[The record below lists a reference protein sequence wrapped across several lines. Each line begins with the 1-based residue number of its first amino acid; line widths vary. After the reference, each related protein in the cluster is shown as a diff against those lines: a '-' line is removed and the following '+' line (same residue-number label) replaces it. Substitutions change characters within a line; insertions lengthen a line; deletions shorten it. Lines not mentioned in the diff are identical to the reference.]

1 MGQPDWGTVAEYE
14 EMLDSNWSNV
24 LTSCPD
30 PPELVLHE
38 NTSFYVPADSGWYA
52 DWEAR
57 VEQRTEGDSEVT
69 VRIIVAPI
77 MHSNGSCMLDPP
89 VYAACT
95 QSCRKGKKRACAHFG
110 PFGMC
115 GFSRPPAGMWMGSDP
130 FSGTAPSEYQHNST
144 SDPVFVRWENL
155 QLLRERVD
163 SMYMVNYNRRRGAGI
178 IWAAIS
184 GFVWF
189 VCAILHVLYVL
200 DAQSSSIE
208 VGAQHDERPPL
219 VHHM

>member
-14 EMLDSNWSNV
+14 EMLDANWSDV

-57 VEQRTEGDSEVT
+57 VEQRTEGGGKVT
-69 VRIIVAPI
+69 VRIVAPI

-89 VYAACT
+89 VYAVCT
-95 QSCRKGKKRACAHFG
+95 GSCRKGGRNTCAHFN
-110 PFGMC
+110 PLC
-115 GFSRPPAGMWMGSDP
+115 GFDRPPPAAMWMGSDP

-163 SMYMVNYNRRRGAGI
+163 GMYKGNYEWRRGVGI
-178 IWAAIS
+178 AWAAVS

-189 VCAILHVLYVL
+189 VCASVYVRNVLC
-200 DAQSSSIE
+200 AIE
-208 VGAQHDERPPL
+208 QH
-219 VHHM
+219 

>member
-57 VEQRTEGDSEVT
+57 VEQRTEGGGKVT
-69 VRIIVAPI
+69 VRIVAPI

-89 VYAACT
+89 VYAVCT
-95 QSCRKGKKRACAHFG
+95 GSCRKGGRNTCAHFN
-110 PFGMC
+110 PLC
-115 GFSRPPAGMWMGSDP
+115 GFDRPPPAAMWMGSDP

-219 VHHM
+219 VHHI